1 MKPENIEQLKKI
13 ADQIQL
19 IKNAA
24 RELKNLSDGIQALDC
39 NVNRILASTKMLE
52 INFSD
57 IVGLN

>member
-1 MKPENIEQLKKI
+1 MKPENIEQLKLI

-24 RELKNLSDGIQALDC
+24 QELKNLSDGIQALDC

-57 IVGLN
+57 IVGLD